1 MEKWSRGGAE
11 GREREVKERVGEG
24 EEKTSNEAHVCGWRC
39 GWGGGE
45 IVHLLSSLVLLI
57 SIAQV
62 SAQSLHPVSRATCGR
77 NV

>member
-39 GWGGGE
+39 GWGGGGD
-45 IVHLLSSLVLLI
+45 STPTF
-57 SIAQV
+57 
-62 SAQSLHPVSRATCGR
+62 QSCTAH
-77 NV
+77 

>member
-39 GWGGGE
+39 GWGGGGGE
-45 IVHLLSSLVLLI
+45 YTYFPVLYCSLV
-57 SIAQV
+57 
-62 SAQSLHPVSRATCGR
+62 
-77 NV
+77 